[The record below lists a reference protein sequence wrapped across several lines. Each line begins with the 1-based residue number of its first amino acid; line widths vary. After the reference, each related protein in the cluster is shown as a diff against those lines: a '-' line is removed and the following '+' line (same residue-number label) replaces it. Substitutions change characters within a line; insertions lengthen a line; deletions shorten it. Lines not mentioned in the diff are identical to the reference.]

1 MNTKVNIYESVQETE
16 PIREVEVA
24 KVYDRIRNGAFKDET
39 ERVLELERDRLDG
52 KAKEDDVK
60 NAKTTLLKAGAFSS
74 GSFPRS
80 AGHVVQNTALC
91 TGLINLD
98 VDDDNDPEF
107 SPAVQK

>member
-60 NAKTTLLKAGAFSS
+60 NAKTTLLKAASFIRLFSTIR
-74 GSFPRS
+74 RS
-80 AGHVVQNTALC
+80 CRSEYRPLHRSYQ
-91 TGLINLD
+91 
-98 VDDDNDPEF
+98 P
-107 SPAVQK
+107 